1 MESLLSLLTGRIAVA
16 SEIIFPAL
24 VFFLILCMNS
34 DVENKIDHIEG
45 LHFHEVFQSMHF
57 KDFFFLM
64 VFLQYFSIRKKGYV
78 KIGRY

>member
-24 VFFLILCMNS
+24 VFFLILCMNG

-45 LHFHEVFQSMHF
+45 LHFHEIFQSMHF
-57 KDFFFLM
+57 TD
-64 VFLQYFSIRKKGYV
+64 
-78 KIGRY
+78 